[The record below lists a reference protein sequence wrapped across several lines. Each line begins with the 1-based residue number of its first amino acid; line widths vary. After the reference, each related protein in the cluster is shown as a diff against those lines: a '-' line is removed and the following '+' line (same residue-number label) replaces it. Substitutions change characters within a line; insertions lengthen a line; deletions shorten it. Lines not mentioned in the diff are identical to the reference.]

1 VKELRGANALVTGA
15 GGGLGRYIA
24 RALAAEGVN
33 LALSDMPSVPVDEL
47 LEELRPLG
55 VRAEPVPA
63 DLTDTAGLEGLIER
77 AEEVVGPIDVLV
89 NNAGLEF
96 SKGFDEQTR
105 AELEAI
111 TAVNVLALMELT
123 RAALPGML
131 ARGRGH
137 VVNLASLAGKLP
149 TPYLAS
155 YSATKHAV
163 VGFTHSLRAE
173 LGDGPVGFTAICPG
187 FISRVGMYGRIEHMV
202 PDVPRELGKL
212 PPERVGEAVVDG
224 IRSNR
229 AEVIV
234 NQTPARPV
242 AMLAAAAPGLVT
254 RLLRR
259 ERTSEFARRFG
270 EARRGLDGD
279 EGEAPVGAGTE
290 RETRGQGL

>member
-15 GGGLGRYIA
+15 AGGLGRYIA

-33 LALSDMPSVPVDEL
+33 LALSDLPSAPVDDL
-47 LEELRPLG
+47 LVELRPLG
-55 VRAEPVPA
+55 VRVESVPA
-63 DLTDTAGLEGLIER
+63 DLTDTAGLEGLVER
-77 AEEVVGPIDVLV
+77 AEADVGPIDILV

-96 SKGFDEQTR
+96 SKGFAEQTR
-105 AELEAI
+105 SELEAI

-137 VVNLASLAGKLP
+137 VVNLASLAGRMP

-173 LGDGPVGFTAICPG
+173 FGAAPVGFTAICPG

-212 PPERVGEAVVDG
+212 PPERVGEAVVDA

-234 NQTPARPV
+234 NQRPARPV
-242 AMLAAAAPGLVT
+242 AVLAALAPALVT

-259 ERTSEFARRFG
+259 ERTTEFARRFG
-270 EARRGLDGD
+270 EARERL
-279 EGEAPVGAGTE
+279 EGERADDPVGAGAE
-290 RETRGQGL
+290 REARG